1 MKMLAAVFLIGSF
14 STTNALASDNCDAL
28 LDQVNT
34 SYKAMNSLMEKETGT
49 DACRGV
55 AMWRAVSDLEA
66 KIIDANDQLF
76 IGKCRGATST
86 GVQDRVSHKN
96 TLAVIDREQAK
107 CDQQKEDRA
116 AAVRSN
122 DSRLDGS
129 SEASSAN
136 AGTSSSFTGLTYQ
149 TPSTAP
155 ARSSSSTITNRN
167 WGDKA
172 VDYPNRNI
180 ATPAR

>member
-1 MKMLAAVFLIGSF
+1 MKMLIAVFLIGSF
-14 STTNALASDNCDAL
+14 STTHALASDNCDAL
-28 LDQVNT
+28 LDQVSA
-34 SYKAMNSLMEKETGT
+34 SYKAMSSLMEKDTGK

-66 KIIDANDQLF
+66 KIIYDNDQLF

-96 TLAVIDREQAK
+96 TLAIIEEEQAK

-116 AAVRSN
+116 AAARSS
-122 DSRLDGS
+122 DIRLEGS
-129 SEASSAN
+129 SQASSAN
-136 AGTSSSFTGLTYQ
+136 SGTPSSFPGLTYQ
-149 TPSTAP
+149 KPSAP
-155 ARSSSSTITNRN
+155 ARSSTSTITNRD

-172 VDYPNRNI
+172 VNYPSRNI
-180 ATPAR
+180 AAPAR